1 MSAPSHSRAHDRL
14 FFGGMAVALALVVF
28 IGFGPTY
35 YWASFGAGRTHT
47 TLGAAYT
54 GLFRLHGA
62 VFTAWV
68 ACFLAQVFL
77 VAGGRVALHRRLGY
91 AVAVLAVAMVMFGM
105 LVSVETARQGI
116 APAGSDPVS
125 FMIVPM
131 VDMLMFGG
139 FVAAAVIWRWDAPLH
154 KRLMLAAYACLLV
167 AALIRIPA
175 VVALGPAA
183 PVLGS
188 FVPLI
193 VGMAY
198 DRRVHGRVHR
208 AYKWSLAIL
217 VGAGLRVPIGQSA
230 AWHALAAGLME

>member
-1 MSAPSHSRAHDRL
+1 MSAPPQHRDREHL
-14 FFGGMAVALALVVF
+14 FFAGMAVALALVVF

-35 YWASFGAGRTHT
+35 YWAAFGTGRTHT
-47 TLGAAYT
+47 TLGAEYT

-62 VFTAWV
+62 VFTVWV
-68 ACFLAQVFL
+68 ACFLAQTSL
-77 VAGGRVALHRRLGY
+77 VARGRVALHRQLGY
-91 AVAVLAVAMVMFGM
+91 AGAALAVAMVVLGV
-105 LVSVETARQGI
+105 LVSLETARQEI

-125 FMIVPM
+125 FVIVPL

-139 FVAAAVIWRWDAPLH
+139 FVAAAILWRRDAALH

-175 VVALGPAA
+175 VLALGPAA

-188 FVPLI
+188 FVPLL

-208 AYKWSLAIL
+208 AYKWGLAIL
-217 VGAGLRVPIGQSA
+217 VGAGLRVPIGESA